1 MRQGEQVFVDTDA
14 WIALA
19 LTRDPLHDRAS
30 EIWLSIK
37 DDGLKLRTSVPV
49 VLETFTFL
57 ERNAM
62 RDVALA
68 WKDSLSK
75 LSRLKTLE
83 CRPKDLSRPVLA
95 LLRTPRFA
103 QALSDRRYELRYHEP
118 RENPYCVQL

>member
-1 MRQGEQVFVDTDA
+1 MMRQGEQVFVDTGA

-19 LTRDPLHDRAS
+19 LTRDPLHEGAS
-30 EIWLSIK
+30 EIWLAIK

-57 ERNAM
+57 ERNAA

-75 LSRLKTLE
+75 LSRLETLE
-83 CRPKDLSRPVLA
+83 CRAKDFDLCWPYTSNAEICTSFRRPTLRASLS
-95 LLRTPRFA
+95 
-103 QALSDRRYELRYHEP
+103 
-118 RENPYCVQL
+118 